1 MSKLKELII
10 LKKFVRNNTDK
21 IEEINIYKIQ
31 IKELKKDI

>member
-10 LKKFVRNNTDK
+10 LKKVVRNNTDK